1 MVEVELVG
9 VRVDAPSSMVLL
21 RECAGAR
28 RVLPIMIGP
37 AEATAIQF
45 ALNGVAT
52 PRPMSHDLMKNLL
65 EEFKVNVDQVVVTE
79 LRERTF
85 FAELR
90 LSGPAGPHSVSCR
103 PSDALALAVRTGTKL
118 YVEEQVLDE
127 AGIVEDEKPE
137 SPDEMVEQFRQFID
151 NVNPEDFAS

>member
-21 RECAGAR
+21 RESAGAR

-45 ALNGVAT
+45 ALNGVVT
-52 PRPMSHDLMKNLL
+52 PRPMSHDLMKTLL
-65 EEFKVNVDQVVVTE
+65 EDFKVQVDEIVVTE
-79 LRERTF
+79 LRDRTF

-90 LSGPAGPHSVSCR
+90 MTGPAGTHSVSCR
-103 PSDALALAVRTGTKL
+103 PSDALALALRTGTKL
-118 YVEEQVLDE
+118 YVEEAVLDE
-127 AGIVEDEKPE
+127 AGIVEDEKPANA
-137 SPDEMVEQFRQFID
+137 DEMVEQFRHFID